1 MSPLIVG
8 IITALVSATFGTV
21 SSLIVYQ
28 VKFSQEEERYRERK
42 IERWEDEALQELESA
57 RQILIDITAR
67 RPHNLSSS
75 EYDDIPPDE
84 VAQQES
90 SPEFDRI
97 DGHINRIEELI
108 GRMPDK
114 HDNLGYYFTEISRQ
128 YRGTPAS
135 DIDQSQYD
143 RWKNI
148 RSFVTNA
155 KEELEENRQSD

>member
-1 MSPLIVG
+1 MDPLIVG
-8 IITALVSATFGTV
+8 IITALISTTFGTV

-57 RQILIDITAR
+57 RQILIDITAYR
-67 RPHNLSSS
+67 SHNLSSS
-75 EYDDIPPDE
+75 KYDDIPPDE
-84 VAQQES
+84 LAQEKS
-90 SPEFDRI
+90 SPKFDRI

-114 HDNLGYYFTEISRQ
+114 HDNLGYYFIEISRQ

-135 DIDQSQYD
+135 DIGQSHYD
-143 RWKNI
+143 RWTNI
-148 RSFVTNA
+148 KDFVSNA
-155 KEELEENRQSD
+155 KEQLKENKQSD